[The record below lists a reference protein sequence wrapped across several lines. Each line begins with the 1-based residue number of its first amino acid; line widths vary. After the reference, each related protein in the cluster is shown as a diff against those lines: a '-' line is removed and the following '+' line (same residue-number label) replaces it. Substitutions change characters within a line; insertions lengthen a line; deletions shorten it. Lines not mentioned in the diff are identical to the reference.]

1 MVNISITADQTV
13 IRNNNFPVPW
23 KLNTSEAFGTFYF
36 FLENTFGDLNVD
48 EYAANIVR
56 SVIYHSGLTL
66 KCNEQMVKSKPPKQC
81 TLCGL
86 RETGSAMLMLSPK
99 FANQT
104 KVSLSIQEV
113 EEMRIQNR
121 MKSNYL
127 PVSIC
132 DKESMQFE
140 RLRSVSQ
147 ILISLLYYY
156 AFYGFKLVRC
166 RHCNKWFA
174 TKSFK
179 EQYCHRI
186 SPCCGTLIKG
196 EHTCE
201 QAVRNILQNC
211 TRIRNRIRTKA
222 SSTVS
227 AQLGNNSFIM
237 KFESANGALEILA
250 RQQPTVENLTKYY
263 KFLKETETSRAW
275 LGG

>member
-1 MVNISITADQTV
+1 MIDISITQNQTIV
-13 IRNNNFPVPW
+13 QNDNVQLPW
-23 KLNTSEAFGTFYF
+23 RLNTSEAFGTVYY
-36 FLENTFGDLNVD
+36 FLENTFGGWNVD

-56 SVIYHSGLTL
+56 AVVYHSCITL
-66 KCNEQMVKSKPPKQC
+66 KSEGQVVKPKQPKQC
-81 TLCGL
+81 TLFGL
-86 RETGSAMLMLSPK
+86 RETGSAMLMLDPK
-99 FANQT
+99 FAHQT
-104 KVSLSIQEV
+104 KIVLSIQDV

-127 PVSIC
+127 PVSIA
-132 DKESMQFE
+132 DKESMRFE
-140 RLRSVSQ
+140 KLKSVSQ
-147 ILISLLYYY
+147 ILISILYYY

-179 EQYCHRI
+179 EQYCRRL
-186 SPCCGTLIKG
+186 SPCCGSLIKG

-201 QAVRNILQNC
+201 QAVRNVTQNC

-227 AQLGNNSFIM
+227 AQLGNNSFILA
-237 KFESANGALEILA
+237 FEDENAPLELLA
-250 RQQPTVENLTKYY
+250 RQHPTVENLTKYH
-263 KFLKETETSRAW
+263 KFLKETETARAW